1 MFDTKKILKMANK
14 DFEKAWR
21 ETKELIPNK
30 HIDKKYPRIKP
41 EFGKSHPVIDTIEQL
56 RQAYLRMGFEEYIN
70 PVIVDERDVYKQF
83 GPEAM
88 AVLDRCFYLAGL
100 PRPDVG
106 LGNEKIER
114 IEKLGIKIKDSD
126 EKKENL
132 RKILHMYKKG
142 TLDGDDLVFEIGNA
156 LNTSNEMGLK
166 ILEEVFPE
174 FKELTPEPL
183 TLTLRSHM
191 TSGWFITLSEL
202 INKKPL
208 PFKLFSIDRCFRREQ
223 KEDKSHLM
231 TYHSASC
238 VIVGEDVSVDDG
250 KVVAEGLLSQF
261 GFTKFQFRPDE
272 KKSKYYTP
280 ETQTEV
286 YAYHPKLKE
295 WLEVATFGVY
305 SPIALSKYNIDVPVM
320 NLGLGVERLAMI
332 THNYDDVRKMVYP
345 QFYENILSD
354 RDIAY
359 MVKVDKVPITDELY
373 NLTYDLIDTCIKNKD
388 KSSPCEVKVEKKIKF
403 YNAEKTIKITL
414 FEKEEGKKLLGPSI
428 LNEIYVFDGN
438 ILGVP
443 ESFEGVK
450 EEYIKLLKDAKEH
463 GVPTNI
469 KYIDSLCF
477 KITSKIEEALISNTK
492 ELKIRIPIVRSL
504 SDVNLKIDELALKQI
519 MGNNKIIDIRGPV
532 FLNAKVEIK

>member
-1 MFDTKKILKMANK
+1 MFNTKEVLKIASK

-21 ETKELIPNK
+21 ETKELIKDK
-30 HIDKKYPRIKP
+30 HIDEKYPRIKP

-223 KEDKSHLM
+223 KEDKSHL
-231 TYHSASC
+231 
-238 VIVGEDVSVDDG
+238 
-250 KVVAEGLLSQF
+250 
-261 GFTKFQFRPDE
+261 
-272 KKSKYYTP
+272 
-280 ETQTEV
+280 
-286 YAYHPKLKE
+286 
-295 WLEVATFGVY
+295 
-305 SPIALSKYNIDVPVM
+305 
-320 NLGLGVERLAMI
+320 
-332 THNYDDVRKMVYP
+332 
-345 QFYENILSD
+345 
-354 RDIAY
+354 
-359 MVKVDKVPITDELY
+359 
-373 NLTYDLIDTCIKNKD
+373 
-388 KSSPCEVKVEKKIKF
+388 
-403 YNAEKTIKITL
+403 
-414 FEKEEGKKLLGPSI
+414 
-428 LNEIYVFDGN
+428 
-438 ILGVP
+438 
-443 ESFEGVK
+443 
-450 EEYIKLLKDAKEH
+450 
-463 GVPTNI
+463 
-469 KYIDSLCF
+469 
-477 KITSKIEEALISNTK
+477 
-492 ELKIRIPIVRSL
+492 
-504 SDVNLKIDELALKQI
+504 
-519 MGNNKIIDIRGPV
+519 
-532 FLNAKVEIK
+532 